1 MSTELWQEEAD
12 QFFNHY
18 NYDNWYDSND
28 QYYHIE
34 PKRARRIRQ
43 RLRMIARGRNHE
55 LQRNAYWWNGKDRHR
70 RERAEMFGRY
80 HHNHLAL
87 CSCNVCGNPR
97 HNDWGSDKY
106 RLTLQERRAKLAE
119 IEQVKELRYDQDGF

>member
-1 MSTELWQEEAD
+1 MSTEFWQEEAD

-18 NYDNWYDSND
+18 NYDNWYDSDD
-28 QYYHIE
+28 QYCHIE

-55 LQRNAYWWNGKDRHR
+55 LQRSLYWWNGKDRHR

-80 HHNHLAL
+80 FHDHLAV

-97 HNDWGSDKY
+97 HNDWGTDKL
-106 RLTLQERRAKLAE
+106 RLTLQERRAKFDE
-119 IEQVKELRYDQDGF
+119 IEQVKEL